1 LLRQQLRS
9 IGRLAAGVLVAS
21 GVALAT
27 AGCSDLSSPPGL
39 AAGAAASTSAAP
51 SGPGGIETTTT
62 APAPT
67 TAPTTAATVVYPAI
81 YAVNT
86 EVAVTTKLH
95 GCWSDAQP
103 GNAADAYRQ
112 DYYYPSGGDCQ
123 GPGWLIDVE
132 LFNQPAPTQAAERDA
147 PAGSTLYRDNNT
159 LVVVPATAPRSV
171 QHVVR
176 DIPGLNPVTRRP

>member
-1 LLRQQLRS
+1 MVVS
-9 IGRLAAGVLVAS
+9 A
-21 GVALAT
+21 VALAT

-51 SGPGGIETTTT
+51 SGPGRIATTT

-67 TAPTTAATVVYPAI
+67 TATTTPATVVYPAI

-103 GNAADAYRQ
+103 GNAAGAYRQ
-112 DYYYPSGGDCQ
+112 DYYYPSGGHCQ

-132 LFNQPAPTQAAERDA
+132 LFNQPAPTEAAYQDA
-147 PAGSTLYRDNNT
+147 PAGSALYRDNNT
-159 LVVVPATAPRSV
+159 LVVVLATTPQSL
-171 QHVVR
+171 QNYVR
-176 DIPGLNPVTRRP
+176 TIPGLTPVTR